1 MSESSYNKAS
11 QTHHAEG
18 STGAGSDAYRDPLSE
33 PEDVSMSA
41 EEYPIRGLDDAE
53 AVSFVEGMPD
63 ETNPAPETSEGD
75 FVAAGS
81 GFFGNGQLKKKPAQV
96 AKSFSDEFIDTRDP
110 ISDEEY
116 FINYQKGDDKSFFIL
131 YERYRSSVYAYCAR
145 VLLSAGLG
153 EELVEDTFQE
163 VFLRVS
169 QYRNSFHSGEF
180 RAWIFTVTRNTC
192 LSSKKRGLKNLL
204 STNGAI
210 DPDQLSEEEALGR
223 GSQITRSDDPLERLA
238 LKEQTDLLLKA
249 ISELPETYREALM
262 LSEYEGLTYEEIGKL
277 TGTSLSTIR
286 IRVFRAKKRLR
297 KVLHPILGEEYIAG
311 VKTSATKEDEDEE

>member
-1 MSESSYNKAS
+1 MPEEE
-11 QTHHAEG
+11 TT
-18 STGAGSDAYRDPLSE
+18 STVA
-33 PEDVSMSA
+33 
-41 EEYPIRGLDDAE
+41 
-53 AVSFVEGMPD
+53 
-63 ETNPAPETSEGD
+63 ETNEGD
-75 FVAAGS
+75 FVAAGAS
-81 GFFGNGQLKKKPAQV
+81 LFGNGQLKKRPSQV
-96 AKSFSDEFIDTRDP
+96 AKSFTDEFIDTRDP
-110 ISDEEY
+110 VSDEEY
-116 FINYQKGDDKSFFIL
+116 FVKYQKGDDKAFFIL
-131 YERYRSSVYAYCAR
+131 YERYRASVYSYCAR
-145 VLLSAGLG
+145 VLLSAGLA

-163 VFLRVS
+163 IFLRVS

-192 LSSKKRGLKNLL
+192 LSSKKRGLRTLL

-210 DPDQLSEEEALGR
+210 DPDQISEEEALER
-223 GSQITRSDDPLERLA
+223 GSQITRSDDPLERLS

-297 KVLHPILGEEYIAG
+297 KVLHPILGDEYLAP
-311 VKTSATKEDEDEE
+311 AQAAAEKEYEY